1 MKICTSILGQL
12 LRHPFRDVVVDD
24 QRTWKAWQI
33 YAGALKLAAWIEET
47 TDRQH
52 VAFMLPTSGLSP
64 IAILATWILGRTTV
78 PLNYLLRREERDYV
92 IRDAGIDTVISVGPM
107 LERFDPL
114 PDDVTVLKLE
124 DLKGRGGKLPKP
136 RRAIRRPEDHVAVLL
151 YTSGTSGK
159 PKGVML
165 TSGNLMS
172 NVDQADDLV
181 GFRGSGHKLLGVIP
195 QFHSFG
201 LTVLTLLP
209 LALGLQVVFT
219 ARFMPRRILEL
230 LEEHR
235 PTVLVLIPSMYAA
248 LLSQKSAHKEQFES
262 LELVVSGGE
271 PLPRSVADGYEER
284 FGVRINEGYGLTETA
299 PATNICMPH
308 HWRRGSVGPPLKD
321 LEVRIVG
328 EDERILGPGEEGEI
342 RFRGP
347 NVMKGYY
354 NLPEETAAV
363 FDRDGFFKTGDMG
376 RVDEDGHVYITGRIK
391 EMLIVGGENV
401 FPREIEEVL
410 NAHPAVHA
418 SAVVALKDDVRGE
431 LPLAF
436 VVLEEDATPTETEL
450 RGWCRERL
458 AAYKVPRD
466 IRVRQELPRGPTGK
480 VLRRELNESI
490 PCEGWPTGGGGNGK
504 DDGVGDGAAGSA
516 NESDRGGAA

>member
-1 MKICTSILGQL
+1 MKICSMILSRL
-12 LRHPFRDVVVDD
+12 LRHPFREVVIDD
-24 QRTWKAWQI
+24 QRSWKAWEI
-33 YAGALKLAAWIEET
+33 YAGALKLASWIERE
-47 TDRQH
+47 TDRPN
-52 VAFMLPTSGLSP
+52 VGFILPTSGLAP
-64 IAILATWILGRTTV
+64 IAILATWILGRTAV
-78 PLNYLLRREERDYV
+78 PVNYLLGREERDYV
-92 IRDAGIDTVISVGPM
+92 LRDAGIDTVISVGPM

-114 PDDVTVLKLE
+114 PDDVKVLRLE
-124 DLKGRGGKLPKP
+124 ELKGQGGPIPRP
-136 RRAIRRPEDHVAVLL
+136 RRAARRDEDHVAVLL
-151 YTSGTSGK
+151 YTSGTSGR

-165 TSGNLMS
+165 TSGNLSS
-172 NVDQADDLV
+172 NIEQADHLV
-181 GFRGSGHKLLGVIP
+181 GFRGSHHRLLGVIP

-209 LALGLQVVFT
+209 LACGVPVVFT

-248 LLSQKSAHKEQFES
+248 LLSQKSARREQFQS

-284 FGVRINEGYGLTETA
+284 FGVRINEGYGLTETS
-299 PATNICMPH
+299 PATNICMPDD
-308 HWRRGSVGPPLKD
+308 WKRGSVGPPLKD

-328 EDERILGPGEEGEI
+328 ENEQVLGPHEEGEI

-347 NVMKGYY
+347 NIMKGYY
-354 NLPEETAAV
+354 HLPEETAAV
-363 FDRDGFFKTGDMG
+363 FDADGFFRTGDMG
-376 RVDEDGHVYITGRIK
+376 KVDEDGHVYITGRIK

-418 SAVVALKDDVRGE
+418 SAVVGMHDDLRGE

-436 VVLEEDATPTETEL
+436 VALEEDAACSETDL
-450 RGWCRERL
+450 RSWCRERL
-458 AAYKVPRD
+458 AAYKVPRE
-466 IRVRQELPRGPTGK
+466 IRRLSELPRNPTGK
-480 VLRRELNESI
+480 ILRRQLTGQTPGE
-490 PCEGWPTGGGGNGK
+490 PWPAAAPTPAGGGE
-504 DDGVGDGAAGSA
+504 A
-516 NESDRGGAA
+516 

>member
-1 MKICTSILGQL
+1 MKICTTILGQL
-12 LRHPFRDVVVDD
+12 LRHPFREAVIDD

-47 TDRQH
+47 TDRENIG
-52 VAFMLPTSGLSP
+52 FILPTSGLSP
-64 IAILATWILGRTTV
+64 IAILATWILGRTSV
-78 PLNYLLRREERDYV
+78 PVNYLLSGEERDY
-92 IRDAGIDTVISVGPM
+92 ILRDAGIDTVISVGPM

-114 PDDVTVLKLE
+114 PDDITVLRLE
-124 DLKGRGGKLPKP
+124 ELKQRGGKLPRP
-136 RRAIRRPEDHVAVLL
+136 RRAVRRPDDHTAILL
-151 YTSGTSGK
+151 YTSGTSGR

-165 TSGNLMS
+165 TSGNLS
-172 NVDQADDLV
+172 ANVAQADHLV
-181 GFRGSGHKLLGVIP
+181 KFSGSHHRLLGVIP

-209 LALGLQVVFT
+209 LACGVPVIFT

-230 LEEHR
+230 LEEKK

-248 LLSQKSAHKEQFES
+248 LLSQKSARREQFAS

-271 PLPRSVADGYEER
+271 PLPLSVANGYEER
-284 FGVRINEGYGLTETA
+284 FGVRINEGYGLTETS
-299 PATNICMPH
+299 PATNICMPDV
-308 HWRRGSVGPPLKD
+308 WRRGSVGPPLKD

-328 EDERILGPGEEGEI
+328 ENEQVLAPEQEGEI

-347 NVMKGYY
+347 NIMKGYFQ
-354 NLPEETAAV
+354 LPEETAAV
-363 FDRDGFFKTGDMG
+363 FDADGFFRTGDMG
-376 RVDEDGHVYITGRIK
+376 KVDADGHVYITGRIK

-418 SAVVALKDDVRGE
+418 SAVVGMQDDLRGE
-431 LPLAF
+431 LPMGF
-436 VVLEEDATPTETEL
+436 VMLEEDAACTETDL
-450 RGWCRERL
+450 RSWCRDRL

-466 IRVRQELPRGPTGK
+466 IRRLDELPRNPTGK
-480 VLRRELNESI
+480 ILRRELTVDT
-490 PCEGWPTGGGGNGK
+490 PCQGWPTAAAATPSDAAPATG
-504 DDGVGDGAAGSA
+504 DDT
-516 NESDRGGAA
+516 